1 MARLL
6 LCMLEVNALETASE
20 ATLHFPFYKS
30 RQSGLIENRLALK
43 PAVKNK
49 KEHHR
54 GCAWLAIH
62 TARSMQ
68 SIFLT
73 VVRRVLNMY
82 VVQSVFL
89 YGKQTPSLH
98 RRFLLLARIALAF
111 MIYAIE
117 WCVVCVNRR
126 L

>member
-43 PAVKNK
+43 PAVKNE

-62 TARSMQ
+62 TVRSMQ

-82 VVQSVFL
+82 VVQSVFFIW
-89 YGKQTPSLH
+89 KTDAVVAPAFSAARADREQ
-98 RRFLLLARIALAF
+98 LLLYMQSNGA
-111 MIYAIE
+111 
-117 WCVVCVNRR
+117 
-126 L
+126 